1 MLYSYNLCAGS
12 ASTMAT
18 VDAAVREALEGF
30 QSDLKGWQA
39 LRRDLQD
46 LKKVVEKQTETLQAL
61 MKM

>member
-1 MLYSYNLCAGS
+1 
-12 ASTMAT
+12 MAT